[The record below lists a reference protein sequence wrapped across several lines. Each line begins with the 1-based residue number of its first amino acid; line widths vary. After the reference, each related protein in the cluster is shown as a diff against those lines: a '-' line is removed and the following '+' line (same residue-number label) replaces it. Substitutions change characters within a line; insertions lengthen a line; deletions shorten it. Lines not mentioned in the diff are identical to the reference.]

1 MYKVKVISLKRRQ
14 DRRDKITHMFQQIDF
29 DFVDALDGKDYQLTD
44 YDKKLIEGNEY
55 EKYGIHI
62 PSLICANY
70 THLNLIEE
78 CSKQEKPFFIFEDD
92 VFLTDE
98 KAPDLYFET
107 LAFVND
113 LDAFW
118 LIPDTPTIAAYI
130 VYPEGAKKIIKDFK
144 RNNELKQ
151 GLDWKFWNLRES
163 GKLLV
168 DQAKIA
174 YFGHN
179 PGEDSDITT
188 LENYDISSNK

>member
-1 MYKVKVISLKRRQ
+1 MYKVKVINLKRRQ
-14 DRRDKITHMFQQIDF
+14 DRRKKMANMFQQIDF
-29 DFVDALDGKDYQLTD
+29 DFVEGLDGQNYELTD

-70 THLNLIEE
+70 THLNLIDE
-78 CSKQEKPFFIFEDD
+78 CSKQDQPFFIFEDD

-107 LAFVND
+107 LASVDD
-113 LDAFW
+113 LDIFFF
-118 LIPDTPTIAAYI
+118 IPDVPTIAAYI
-130 VYPEGAKKIIKDFK
+130 VWPEGAKKIIKDFERHNSLK
-144 RNNELKQ
+144 R
-151 GLDWKFWNLRES
+151 GLDWKLWDMGKD
-163 GKLLV
+163 GKLRD

>member
-62 PSLICANY
+62 PSLVCANY

-78 CSKQEKPFFIFEDD
+78 CSKQDLPYFIFEDD

-98 KAPDLYFET
+98 KSPDLYFET
-107 LAFVND
+107 LALVND

-130 VYPEGAKKIIKDFK
+130 VYPEGAKKIIKDFE

-151 GLDWKFWNLRES
+151 GLDWKFWNLRKS
-163 GKLLV
+163 GKLFV

-188 LENYDISSNK
+188 LENYDISSN